1 MVDQI
6 KRYLAPPIFDD
17 QDTRR
22 VASLLNV
29 VLLTAMATAV
39 VAGIVLSIV
48 LPGQLHLSLVFVSMF
63 LLELGLLFLMRR
75 GQVRLAGALFS
86 FALWVIGTTVIFISG
101 GVRSLGICVYFVVIL
116 IAGLLLGGRAVVGFA
131 GLSFLAISVALYL
144 ELDGA
149 LPPVL
154 LSVTPAAAWVM
165 LNALLVL
172 AAVLLHLAF
181 RSINEALESARRN
194 EQAWAGA
201 NEGLR
206 REVAERKQAEMKSR
220 RRAAQATL
228 VYEVGRRV
236 SGKLELGALFSEV
249 VTAVRD
255 TFDYFSVIL
264 LLLDEESKCLN
275 LKSVAGSY
283 THLFSKGLSLAVGEG
298 MIGRAAATGEPQI
311 SGDVSKNP
319 HYVRKVGEKT
329 KSELAVPIASG
340 QKVIGVLDLQSDE
353 FDAFDE
359 TDVMVMETLADQVA
373 VAIENARLYE
383 EVEEELA
390 ERELLLDALQHLST
404 QLQTAAEVSKAVSTI
419 LDPGELMDQVV
430 GLIQERFDF
439 YYVGLFLVD
448 EAGEY
453 AVLKAGTGEAG
464 RQMLAEGHRLE
475 VSGSSMVG
483 WCTAHAEARTA
494 LGLGEETI
502 RFDNP
507 LLPETRSEAVL
518 PLIIHG
524 QWCVGALTVQSV
536 EKSAFLQ
543 EDIVALQ
550 TIADQLAIAIE
561 NARLYNQ
568 VQRHASELEERVIE
582 RTAELVAV
590 NKELETFAYSVS
602 HDLRAPLR
610 SLDGFSL
617 ALLEDYA
624 DRLDAGGRDYLQRV
638 RVASQ
643 RMGQLIDDLL
653 KLSRLTR
660 AEMRHETVDLSALMR
675 AIATEFQ
682 QREPNRRV
690 EFTVAEGAVAK
701 GDTRL
706 LRAALE
712 NLVGNAW
719 KFTSKHPRARIEF
732 GVTRRDGE
740 QVYFVRDDGAG
751 FDMAYA
757 GKLFGAFQRLHSM
770 TEFGGTGIGLATVQR
785 IVHRHGG
792 RVWADGAEEQGAT
805 FYFTLSTKGEDAQ
818 Q

>member
-1 MVDQI
+1 
-6 KRYLAPPIFDD
+6 
-17 QDTRR
+17 
-22 VASLLNV
+22 
-29 VLLTAMATAV
+29 
-39 VAGIVLSIV
+39 
-48 LPGQLHLSLVFVSMF
+48 
-63 LLELGLLFLMRR
+63 
-75 GQVRLAGALFS
+75 
-86 FALWVIGTTVIFISG
+86 
-101 GVRSLGICVYFVVIL
+101 
-116 IAGLLLGGRAVVGFA
+116 
-131 GLSFLAISVALYL
+131 
-144 ELDGA
+144 
-149 LPPVL
+149 
-154 LSVTPAAAWVM
+154 
-165 LNALLVL
+165 
-172 AAVLLHLAF
+172 
-181 RSINEALESARRN
+181 
-194 EQAWAGA
+194 
-201 NEGLR
+201 
-206 REVAERKQAEMKSR
+206 
-220 RRAAQATL
+220 
-228 VYEVGRRV
+228 
-236 SGKLELGALFSEV
+236 LELGALFYEV

-329 KSELAVPIASG
+329 KSELVVPIVSG

-475 VSGSSMVG
+475 VGGSSMVG
-483 WCTAHAEARTA
+483 QCTAHAEARIA
-494 LGLGEETI
+494 MGLGEKVI

-507 LLPETRSEAVL
+507 LLPETRSEAAL
-518 PLIIHG
+518 PLITHG

-536 EKSAFLQ
+536 EEDAFLQ

-582 RTAELVAV
+582 RTAELVTV

-660 AEMRHETVDLSALMR
+660 AEMHHEMVDLSALMR

-792 RVWADGAEEQGAT
+792 RVWAEGAEEQGAT
-805 FYFTLSTKGEDAQ
+805 FYFTLSTEGEDAQ

>member
-1 MVDQI
+1 
-6 KRYLAPPIFDD
+6 
-17 QDTRR
+17 
-22 VASLLNV
+22 
-29 VLLTAMATAV
+29 
-39 VAGIVLSIV
+39 
-48 LPGQLHLSLVFVSMF
+48 
-63 LLELGLLFLMRR
+63 
-75 GQVRLAGALFS
+75 
-86 FALWVIGTTVIFISG
+86 
-101 GVRSLGICVYFVVIL
+101 
-116 IAGLLLGGRAVVGFA
+116 
-131 GLSFLAISVALYL
+131 
-144 ELDGA
+144 
-149 LPPVL
+149 
-154 LSVTPAAAWVM
+154 
-165 LNALLVL
+165 
-172 AAVLLHLAF
+172 
-181 RSINEALESARRN
+181 
-194 EQAWAGA
+194 
-201 NEGLR
+201 
-206 REVAERKQAEMKSR
+206 
-220 RRAAQATL
+220 
-228 VYEVGRRV
+228 
-236 SGKLELGALFSEV
+236 
-249 VTAVRD
+249 
-255 TFDYFSVIL
+255 
-264 LLLDEESKCLN
+264 
-275 LKSVAGSY
+275 
-283 THLFSKGLSLAVGEG
+283 
-298 MIGRAAATGEPQI
+298 
-311 SGDVSKNP
+311 
-319 HYVRKVGEKT
+319 
-329 KSELAVPIASG
+329 
-340 QKVIGVLDLQSDE
+340 
-353 FDAFDE
+353 
-359 TDVMVMETLADQVA
+359 
-373 VAIENARLYE
+373 
-383 EVEEELA
+383 
-390 ERELLLDALQHLST
+390 
-404 QLQTAAEVSKAVSTI
+404 
-419 LDPGELMDQVV
+419 
-430 GLIQERFDF
+430 
-439 YYVGLFLVD
+439 VD

-475 VSGSSMVG
+475 VGGSSMVG
-483 WCTAHAEARTA
+483 QCTAHAEARIA
-494 LGLGEETI
+494 MGLGEKVI

-507 LLPETRSEAVL
+507 LLPETRSEAAL
-518 PLIIHG
+518 PLITHG

-536 EKSAFLQ
+536 EEDAFLQ

-582 RTAELVAV
+582 RTAELVTV

-660 AEMRHETVDLSALMR
+660 AEMHHEMVDLSARMR

-792 RVWADGAEEQGAT
+792 RVWAEGAEEQGAT
-805 FYFTLSTKGEDAQ
+805 FYFTLSTEGEDAQ